1 MFMFKLK
8 KIGALTLGS
17 FVLAFFQNCGQQVG
31 FDQYN
36 LKGTGDFSSQ
46 IELIDEVVGNSPL
59 FNEDHFSDDGTSSPE
74 LDRTSDVGVDP
85 TDQVSGDEG
94 NQPPAV
100 VDNSNNNNNN
110 NDDGANPPSEV
121 VVDNNNRDNP
131 PSEESPVMDEAP
143 AVNRPGNS
151 GQAGTPPGQAKERP
165 GQGPGNDVG
174 HNSLVGAAQLYRC
187 VVNMTGKSHHIGLI
201 NGQAAVDKGTPQTL
215 CMSENACLNIMS
227 AAFDVQEAK
236 FTGYCKNNKAHT
248 RPINDG
254 EALALVTELLE

>member
-1 MFMFKLK
+1 MIMFKLK

-31 FDQYN
+31 FDQYS

-59 FNEDHFSDDGTSSPE
+59 FEGDQFSDDGTSSPE

-110 NDDGANPPSEV
+110 DDGANSPSEV
-121 VVDNNNRDNP
+121 VVDNP
-131 PSEESPVMDEAP
+131 PSPESPVVDEAP
-143 AVNRPGNS
+143 VVNRPGNS
-151 GQAGTPPGQAKERP
+151 GQAGTPPGQAKDQP
-165 GQGPGNDVG
+165 GQGPGKDMG
-174 HNSLVGAAQLYRC
+174 HNSLVGEAQLYRC
-187 VVNMTGKSHHIGLI
+187 VVNVTGKSHHIGLI

-227 AAFDVQEAK
+227 AAFDVKEAK

-248 RPINDG
+248 HPINDG